1 MAQLKQSDSSSE
13 RLLTMSVSVPAK
25 AMLFGE
31 YGVLRGGGAV
41 TALLQTHT
49 MKLDFQLSQPVAG
62 AECGVLF
69 ESDYLNAPLSIPAS
83 KLESFLNSESDSE
96 PRNLACYVSGFE
108 ELLSRTHLSARV
120 VESFS
125 PQLGFGTSS
134 ALLVAFQT
142 ALERFAANSLNWQPD
157 TSQHLY
163 WDRLYRALHL
173 LQKKGSGYDVATQSW
188 ALNQARASAAHVAF
202 FKNNAA
208 SGNGFSPLISEV
220 PLPTVELT
228 QLGCFVQT
236 GVRSDTR
243 RVLQATSASQK
254 LDEFCA
260 LQSRWAED
268 FVAHPTALNA
278 SRLCRESSVWAR
290 NLGLLA
296 QSEDVLRFVNACDTQ
311 GIPWKTMGAGHG
323 DCLWVIASQ
332 ERICELFSHVRSK
345 ALTVSYAFAGGG

>member
-1 MAQLKQSDSSSE
+1 MAQLKQSDSSE

-41 TALLQTHT
+41 TALLETHT
-49 MKLDFQLSQPVAG
+49 MELEFKLSHLSLG
-62 AECGVLF
+62 EECGVLF
-69 ESDYLNAPLSIPAS
+69 ESDYLNAPLRIPAS
-83 KLESFLNSESDSE
+83 KLQSLLQSESDSE
-96 PRNLACYVSGFE
+96 QRNLACYVAGFE
-108 ELLSRTHLSARV
+108 ELLSQNCLSAQV

-142 ALERFAANSLNWQPD
+142 ALERFAANLLHWQTD
-157 TSQHLY
+157 TSQNLY

-188 ALNQARASAAHVAF
+188 ALNQARSSAVRVAF
-202 FKNNAA
+202 FKNNAL
-208 SGNGFSPLISEV
+208 GGRGFSPLISEV
-220 PLPTVELT
+220 PVPTVELN

-260 LQSRWAED
+260 LQASWAED

-278 SRLCRESSVWAR
+278 ARLCRESSVWAR

-296 QSEDVLRFVNACDTQ
+296 QSEDVLRFVDACDAR

-323 DCLWVIASQ
+323 DCLWVIASK
-332 ERICELFSHVRSK
+332 EKICELFSHVRST
-345 ALTVSYAFAGGG
+345 ALTVSYAFAGGE